1 MNILLVE
8 DEGPKRNNII
18 RALRTIVS
26 GATTAQARSVSSA
39 IAHLRSAT
47 PDLILLDMSLPT
59 FDIGPG
65 EPGGRP
71 QGFGGIEVL
80 RYIDRFG
87 LKVPVIVVTA
97 YEAFSRDGQQ
107 IDLDALKSQLERAHP
122 KTFRGVVFY
131 NSLLG
136 ACLRSWR
143 RPSSIQWVRNEN
155 TLS

>member
-8 DEGPKRNNII
+8 DEEPKRKNII
-18 RALRTIVS
+18 RALARIIPGGSTS
-26 GATTAQARSVSSA
+26 QARSVSSA
-39 IAHLRSAT
+39 IKHLRSAT

-87 LKVPVIVVTA
+87 LLVPVIVVTA
-97 YEAFSRDGQQ
+97 YEAFAREGRQ
-107 IDLDALKSQLERAHP
+107 IDLDSLKSQLKTAHP
-122 KTFRGVVFY
+122 RTFRGVVFY

-136 ACLRSWR
+136 AWSEELARAIR
-143 RPSSIQWVRNEN
+143 DAVGEK
-155 TLS
+155 

>member
-8 DEGPKRNNII
+8 DNEPKRRNII
-18 RALRTIVS
+18 RALGRIISGVS
-26 GATTAQARSVSSA
+26 TSQARSVSSA

-80 RYIDRFG
+80 RYIDRFR

-97 YEAFSRDGQQ
+97 YEAFARGGTQ
-107 IDLDALKSQLERAHP
+107 IDLDALRSQLETAHP
-122 KTFRGVVFY
+122 RTFRGVVFY

-136 ACLRSWR
+136 AWSEELAKA
-143 RPSSIQWVRNEN
+143 VLEAVGEK
-155 TLS
+155 